1 MIALDVM
8 GGDHAPQAIVHG
20 ALLAAQESISITLFG
35 PHDLITSL
43 LEKLDVH
50 WKRYPLYIAHADQV
64 IGMDDDPVLA
74 VKTMPDSSLV
84 QAVASVKNGTC
95 QAVIS
100 AGSSGALMVAS
111 TLILGRQE
119 GVGRAAIAG
128 FLPTK
133 KGKVLALDL
142 GANTEVRPEHLYQFA
157 HLGATYVAAVS
168 GIKRPRVAL
177 LANGHEEGKGSALVK
192 QAHALLKKSTL
203 NFIGNAEPHHV
214 FNHEMDVIVC
224 DGFTGNVLLKTSEA
238 VTDMFSSWLAQGIA
252 DYSNSQVRTLRVDSS
267 SLSGLDTRVALLTAI
282 GVEASR
288 YDREEDHSGQLESS
302 EALSLRKL
310 QQPSVMG
317 GREQLMDEMDARQV
331 RAIGDFIQ
339 TSIDARLDYKGV
351 GGALLL
357 GVNGTVVVCHGSSDA
372 QTIQRA
378 ITFAWGILTPG
389 VNIQKEIIKTVQ
401 L

>member
-20 ALLAAQESISITLFG
+20 ALLAAQQSISITLFG

-43 LEKLDVH
+43 LEKLDAH
-50 WKRYPLYIAHADQV
+50 WQRYPLHIVHADQV
-64 IGMDDDPVLA
+64 IGMDDDPVSA

-84 QAVASVKNGTC
+84 QAVTSVKKGTC

-157 HLGATYVAAVS
+157 HLGAAYITAVS

-192 QAHALLKKSTL
+192 QAHALLKESAL
-203 NFIGNAEPHHV
+203 NFIGNAEPQHV
-214 FNHEMDVIVC
+214 LDHEMDVIVC
-224 DGFTGNVLLKTSEA
+224 DGFAGNVLLKTCEA
-238 VTDMFSSWLAQGIA
+238 ATDMFSAWLAQGIT
-252 DYSNSQVRTLRVDSS
+252 DYSKTLP
-267 SLSGLDTRVALLTAI
+267 THNTEQMQKVA
-282 GVEASR
+282 
-288 YDREEDHSGQLESS
+288 
-302 EALSLRKL
+302 
-310 QQPSVMG
+310 
-317 GREQLMDEMDARQV
+317 
-331 RAIGDFIQ
+331 DFLQ
-339 TSIDARLDYKGV
+339 TSIDARLDYKQV

-357 GVNGTVVVCHGSSDA
+357 GVNGTVIVCHGSSDA

-378 ITFAWGILTPG
+378 ITFTWSMLTPSI
-389 VNIQKEIIKTVQ
+389 NIQKEIIKTVQ
-401 L
+401 LS